1 MVRHLAIA
9 EFGGS
14 PVRRRALEKI
24 HRDSAGVGVIVYAGA
39 VTACSESECPLL
51 ASVPRVK
58 IVRVSTSGAPAGN
71 AAHEQAAIA
80 ATCCRILRSPA
91 IKEST

>member
-1 MVRHLAIA
+1 MAGRQCDVMRLRKRIGTVLAWQW
-9 EFGGS
+9 
-14 PVRRRALEKI
+14 PCMPQCRR
-24 HRDSAGVGVIVYAGA
+24 
-39 VTACSESECPLL
+39 VTACSGPARPLL

-71 AAHEQAAIA
+71 AFHEQAAVA
-80 ATCCRILRSPA
+80 ATCCRILRSSA